1 MSIKGPALTRSILL
15 LGPTGAGK
23 SPLGNEIQKKG
34 INGERCFHFDFG
46 HELRSIAD
54 LRMPPGGFQNKDLS
68 FIRDVLEKG
77 LLLENEHFHIAEK
90 IVHYFLRG
98 NDFREDDILI
108 LNGLPRH
115 VDQAIDMAG
124 IVEVRSLVVLECG
137 PEEVYSRIE
146 KNTGMDRTGRP
157 DDGIA
162 MIRKKLDIFNAR
174 TAPLIEH
181 YSNMGCDILKVR
193 ITAALTP
200 DDAYDA
206 FIDAYMT
213 CRNI

>member
-1 MSIKGPALTRSILL
+1 MKESILL

-23 SPLGNEIQKKG
+23 SPLGNQIEKKG
-34 INGERCFHFDFG
+34 LRGKRCFHFDFG

-54 LRMPPGGFQNKDLS
+54 LNLSPEGFQKKDLF

-90 IVHYFLRG
+90 IVRYFISR
-98 NDFREDDILI
+98 NDFREDDVLI

-115 VDQAIDMAG
+115 VDQARDMADV
-124 IVEVRSLVVLECG
+124 VEVRDLVVLECEA
-137 PEEVYSRIE
+137 EEVYSRIE
-146 KNTGMDRTGRP
+146 KNTGLDRTGRI
-157 DDGIA
+157 DDGMI
-162 MIRKKLDIFNAR
+162 MIRKKLDIFNSR

-200 DDAYDA
+200 EDAYDA
-206 FIDAYMT
+206 FIDAYSI
-213 CRNI
+213 CKNI

>member
-1 MSIKGPALTRSILL
+1 MTRSMLL

-23 SPLGNEIQKKG
+23 SPLGDQIEMKG
-34 INGERCFHFDFG
+34 IYGKRCFHFDFG
-46 HELRSIAD
+46 HELRSIAE
-54 LRMPPGGFQNKDLS
+54 LELPPEGFLEKDLL

-77 LLLENEHFHIAEK
+77 LLLENEHFHIARK
-90 IVHYFLRG
+90 IVHYFLRR

-115 VDQAIDMAG
+115 VDQAQDMAG
-124 IVEVRSLVVLECG
+124 IVEVRCLAVLECG

-146 KNTGMDRTGRP
+146 KNTGMDRTGRI

-181 YSNMGCDILKVR
+181 YSNMGCNILKVR
-193 ITAALTP
+193 ITSALTP
-200 DDAYDA
+200 EDAFDAFVDAYCA
-206 FIDAYMT
+206 FK
-213 CRNI
+213 NI